1 MKVGIFYKQ
10 DNENIYFC
18 GWRRIQNEVN
28 QLIYALRFIREMLP
42 EWQDSQ
48 MRQGSK
54 FQRTCPFG
62 FYRLK
67 LIHNANKKRSMQIVV
82 YSNDSD
88 ENPETIT
95 DETIF
100 TIVNWIFA
108 GHFEH
113 VRKIIKDTL
122 NNSETASKLDQNEII
137 KHLKDIASRHGL
149 EITKINFYENR

>member
-1 MKVGIFYKQ
+1 MKAGIFYKE

-18 GWRRIQNEVN
+18 GWRRIQNDVN
-28 QLIYALRFIREMLP
+28 QLIYALRFIREILP
-42 EWQDSQ
+42 EWQDSL
-48 MRQGSK
+48 MRQGSR
-54 FQRTCPFG
+54 FQETCPFG

-67 LIHNANKKRSMQIVV
+67 LIHNTNKKRSMQIVV
-82 YSNDSD
+82 YSDDSD
-88 ENPETIT
+88 ENPVTIT

-100 TIVNWIFA
+100 TIVNWIFV
-108 GHFEH
+108 GHLDKY

-149 EITKINFYENR
+149 EITKIHTFH